1 MKFPI
6 YLDSHATTPVDP
18 RVLSEM
24 LPYFTERFGNAASID
39 HLFGSDAATAVNGA
53 RQKIARCINASPDD
67 IIFTSGATESN
78 NIILQGIAQKDPSKN
93 HIITCVT
100 EHKSILDTC
109 KHLAASGKKITYIPV
124 DSQGIINLQ
133 KLEEAISEKTALI
146 TVMTANNE
154 IGTIAPIK
162 EIGAIAHKHGV
173 LFHTD
178 ATQAVGHIPF
188 DVEDCN
194 IDFASL
200 SGHKIYGPKGVGA
213 LYFRSTKLVAKPSPL
228 FFGGGH
234 ERGVRSGTLNVP
246 GIVGLAKA
254 LELSIALMS
263 SENVRYH
270 ALSKLLLDKFQEE
283 CSPVELNGHP
293 SKRLSHN
300 INVSFNKIESKA
312 LIQSVNDK
320 LAISAGSACTTL
332 NVEPS
337 HVILAL
343 GFSPERAHTAIR
355 IGLGR
360 FNTNDEVEFAGK
372 YITENIK
379 KLKKLSFF

>member
-24 LPYFTERFGNAASID
+24 LPYFSERFGNAASID
-39 HLFGSDAATAVNGA
+39 HSFGADAATAVSEA
-53 RQKIARCINASPDD
+53 RQKVARCINASPDD

-78 NIILQGIAQKDPSKN
+78 NIILQGIAQNFPSKN

-100 EHKSILDTC
+100 EHKSIIDTC
-109 KHLAASGKKITYIPV
+109 KHLEAIGKKITYIPV

-133 KLEEAISEKTALI
+133 KLEESISEKTALI

-213 LYFRSTKLVAKPSPL
+213 LYFRSNNIAAKPLPL

-246 GIVGLAKA
+246 GIIGLAKA

-263 SENVRYH
+263 SENARYH
-270 ALSKLLLDKFQEE
+270 TLSKLLLDKFQDE
-283 CSPVELNGHP
+283 CRPVELNGHP
-293 SKRLSHN
+293 NQRLCHN
-300 INVSFNKIESKA
+300 INVSFNKVESKA
-312 LIQSVNDK
+312 LIQCVNDK
-320 LAISAGSACTTL
+320 LAISAGSACSTL

-343 GFSPERAHTAIR
+343 GFGAERAHTAIR

-360 FNTNDEVEFAGK
+360 FNTTDEIEFTSNFIAK
-372 YITENIK
+372 CVQ
-379 KLKKLSFF
+379 KLKKLNSF